1 MSRLSGIA
9 LFISVLSLLF
19 FSRCDQENPDPPK
32 MQISHTSVDASW
44 KGASDGSIDLTVT
57 GGTGTYSFSWSNGAK
72 TEDISDLKAGTYTC
86 TVKDSNYTE
95 KYTVSVSEP
104 SKYEI
109 WKITT
114 DYGNIYCWLYDETPL
129 HKKNYLT
136 LIRQGFF
143 DSLIFHRVIKD
154 FVIQG
159 GDPTGTGSGGPGWD
173 IPAEFVS
180 TLKHVN
186 GAIGAA
192 RLGDAQNPERKSN
205 GSQFYICQNV
215 NGSPHLDNAYTV
227 FGIVIEGM
235 DAVDAIANVAVN
247 SSYRPLA
254 NVYMTKVELEYYSS
268 AELLSNFGFIVPQ

>member
-1 MSRLSGIA
+1 MSRLLS
-9 LFISVLSLLF
+9 FILLIIVFSLVF
-19 FSRCDQENPDPPK
+19 FSCDDPLNPDPPK
-32 MQISHTSVDASW
+32 MQISHTTVNASW

-57 GGTGTYSFSWSNGAK
+57 GGTGPYSFSWSNGAK
-72 TEDISDLKAGTYTC
+72 TEDISGLVAGSYTC

-95 KYTVSVSEP
+95 KYTVSISEP

-109 WKITT
+109 WKMAT
-114 DYGNIYCWLYDETPL
+114 DYGDIYCWLYDETPL

-143 DSLIFHRVIKD
+143 DSLIFHRVIKN

-159 GDPTGTGSGGPGWD
+159 GDPTGTGSGGPGWE
-173 IPAEFVS
+173 IPAEFES
-180 TLKHVN
+180 SLKHVY

-227 FGIVIEGM
+227 FGIVIDGM
-235 DAVDAIANVAVN
+235 DAVNTIANVAVDAN
-247 SSYRPLA
+247 NRPLT
-254 NVYMTKVELEYYSS
+254 NVYMKKVEILSYSS
-268 AELLSNFGFIVPQ
+268 AELLSEFGFTVP